1 MHIRMYI
8 FTQNIVA
15 TLRRIEHANAAAYAI
30 TFVCLEYAVR
40 TLYVTYAPMV
50 LSSIPMVG

>member
-1 MHIRMYI
+1 MHKRMYI

-30 TFVCLEYAVR
+30 TFVWLEYAVR